1 MTTSLALTEINGNRY
16 EINTKNGNIAQRT
29 GPTAPAP
36 KQTRDQWGGQI
47 EFLLACLGNAVGL
60 GNCWRFPYLCYKN
73 GGVAVYYNMIIAWT
87 LFYFVG
93 SFLGQDWQHCG
104 QHFNTL

>member
-60 GNCWRFPYLCYKN
+60 GNVCLCHLLLHSNTNLIIYLFIY
-73 GGVAVYYNMIIAWT
+73 
-87 LFYFVG
+87 
-93 SFLGQDWQHCG
+93 
-104 QHFNTL
+104 